1 MHHPHA
7 TLPERNLDVL
17 RAIAVLCVLADHVFI
32 AATAPGNLAGGWLGR
47 AGVLIFF
54 VHTALV
60 LMGSVERSGG
70 THDGW
75 IERFY
80 VRRAFRIYP
89 LAVAAIF
96 FVLVLRIPPHTP
108 HVGLVAPYHEPDA
121 DTVLANLLLAQNLVS
136 MRDVTG
142 VLWTLPIEVQM
153 YVALPFCFLVA
164 RRNARGV
171 LVLIAAG
178 MIGAIAFRAELP
190 IPGLWR
196 LTMLE
201 FVPCFLAGVLAY
213 ALLRRRLGRRMPA
226 GAWFVAIA
234 LLLVAFSFARI
245 QYDSLAP
252 QWAFCLSLGLVIPF
266 VRELPRS
273 AVTRVARVIA
283 TYSYGIYLLHIPA
296 LWIAFV
302 PFGGA
307 PVVVQWLIFAFL
319 VCALPW
325 AAYHLVERPGI
336 RVGQRLVHQ
345 SMPAATPVGAP

>member
-1 MHHPHA
+1 MQRPRTA
-7 TLPERNLDVL
+7 LPERNLDVL

-60 LMGSVERSGG
+60 LMGSLERSGG
-70 THDGW
+70 TRDGW

-80 VRRAFRIYP
+80 LRRAFRIYP

-96 FVLVLRIPPHTP
+96 FVLVLHIPSHTP
-108 HVGLVAPYHEPDA
+108 HVGLVTPYHEPDA
-121 DTVLANLLLAQNLVS
+121 NSVLANLLLAQNLVS
-136 MRDVTG
+136 MRDVIG

-153 YVALPFCFLVA
+153 YVALPLCFLIA
-164 RRNARGV
+164 RQSVRGV
-171 LVLIAAG
+171 LALIAAG
-178 MIGAIAFRAELP
+178 VVGALAWRAELP

-201 FVPCFLAGVLAY
+201 FVPCFLGGVLAY
-213 ALLRRRLGRRMPA
+213 ALLRRRHARRAPA

-234 LLLVAFSFARI
+234 LLLAAFSLVRA
-245 QYDSLAP
+245 QYDSFIP
-252 QWAFCLSLGLVIPF
+252 QWAFCLALGLVIPF
-266 VRELPRS
+266 VRELPRT
-273 AVTRVARVIA
+273 AVTRIAHVVA

-325 AAYHLVERPGI
+325 AAYHLIERPGI

-345 SMPAATPVGAP
+345 PMPAATPVGAP

>member
-1 MHHPHA
+1 LHQQP
-7 TLPERNLDVL
+7 TKLPERNLDVL
-17 RAIAVLCVLADHVFI
+17 RAIAVLCVLADHVAI
-32 AATAPGNLAGGWLGR
+32 AATAPGNVAWGWVGR

-60 LMGSVERSGG
+60 LMGSLERSGG
-70 THDGW
+70 SRAGW

-80 VRRAFRIYP
+80 IRRALRIYP
-89 LAVAAIF
+89 LAIAAIF

-108 HVGLVAPYHEPDA
+108 HIGLLEPYHAPDA
-121 DTVLANLLLAQNLVS
+121 DTVLANLLLAQNVVAG
-136 MRDVTG
+136 RDVIG

-153 YVALPFCFLVA
+153 YVALPLCFLVA
-164 RRNARGV
+164 RRGMRGV

-178 MIGAIAFRAELP
+178 MLGAIAFRAELP

-201 FVPCFLAGVLAY
+201 FVPCFLGGVLAY
-213 ALLRRRLGRRMPA
+213 ALLRKRLAKRIPG
-226 GAWFVAIA
+226 GLWLVAIGI
-234 LLLVAFSFARI
+234 LLAAFAVARAS
-245 QYDSLAP
+245 YESLLP

-266 VRELPRS
+266 VREIPQSRL
-273 AVTRVARVIA
+273 ARAGHVLA
-283 TYSYGIYLLHIPA
+283 KYSYGIYLLHIPA
-296 LWIAFV
+296 LWLAFV

-307 PVVVQWLIFAFL
+307 PHAVQWVLFAFF

-336 RVGQRLVHQ
+336 RAGQRLVHQ
-345 SMPAATPVGAP
+345 PLPAATPVGAP

>member
-1 MHHPHA
+1 MHHPRA

-17 RAIAVLCVLADHVFI
+17 RAVAVLCVLADHVFI

-60 LMGSVERSGG
+60 LMGSLERSGG
-70 THDGW
+70 TRDGW

-80 VRRAFRIYP
+80 LRRAFRIYP
-89 LAVAAIF
+89 LAIAAIF
-96 FVLVLRIPPHTP
+96 FVLVLRIPPYTP

-121 DTVLANLLLAQNLVS
+121 NTVLANLLLAQNLVS

-153 YVALPFCFLVA
+153 YVALPLCFLVA
-164 RRNARGV
+164 RRSVRGV
-171 LVLIAAG
+171 LVLVAAG
-178 MIGAIAFRAELP
+178 MVGAIAWRADLP

-201 FVPCFLAGVLAY
+201 FVPCFLGGVLAY
-213 ALLRRRLGRRMPA
+213 ALLRRRPASRMPA
-226 GAWFVAIA
+226 GMWFVAIA
-234 LLLVAFSFARI
+234 LLLAAFSFARTH
-245 QYDSLAP
+245 YDSLAP
-252 QWAFCLSLGLVIPF
+252 QWAFCLALGLVIPF
-266 VRELPRS
+266 VPELPRS
-273 AVTRVARVIA
+273 AVTRAAHVVA

-345 SMPAATPVGAP
+345 PMPAATPVGAP

>member
-1 MHHPHA
+1 MDQQF
-7 TLPERNLDVL
+7 TKLPERNLDVL
-17 RAIAVLCVLADHVFI
+17 RAVAVLCVLADHVFI

-60 LMGSVERSGG
+60 LMGSLERSGG
-70 THDGW
+70 TRDGW

-80 VRRAFRIYP
+80 IRRAFRIYP

-108 HVGLVAPYHEPDA
+108 HIGLIEAYHAPNA

-153 YVALPFCFLVA
+153 YVALPLCFLVA
-164 RRNARGV
+164 RRNVRGV
-171 LVLIAAG
+171 LTLIAAG
-178 MIGAIAFRAELP
+178 MIGAIAWRAELP

-201 FVPCFLAGVLAY
+201 FVPCFLSGVLAY
-213 ALLRRRLGRRMPA
+213 ALLRRRKTRRMPA
-226 GAWFVAIA
+226 AVWFMVIA
-234 LLLVAFSFARI
+234 LLLLAFSLVRTN
-245 QYDSLAP
+245 YDSLAP
-252 QWAFCLSLGLVIPF
+252 QWGFCLSLGLLIPF

-273 AVTRVARVIA
+273 AVTRVAHVIA

-302 PFGGA
+302 PFAGA
-307 PVVVQWLIFAFL
+307 PVAVQWLIFAFL

-345 SMPAATPVGAP
+345 PMPAATPVGAP